1 MSTWSCHGGVPSLYG
16 FVSQCLALFRIEEWN
31 WWINL
36 KKNSWFSKNP
46 DVGWLCTNQ
55 NVCVEHYEQC
65 QIQHY
70 DKFSHVLTV
79 DVAPVSQRNY
89 LQMRDQFVHSS
100 TGISAL
106 DCMIVLWF
114 GCWSSKTGRFRLESQ
129 WILLSENADLIFRLW
144 SLFTALVLHYLLGA
158 S

>member
-1 MSTWSCHGGVPSLYG
+1 MAMCSCHGGVTSLHW
-16 FVSQCLALFRIEEWN
+16 FASHCLGLLGIEEWD
-31 WWINL
+31 WWINP
-36 KKNSWFSKNP
+36 KIKVWFSKNT
-46 DVGWLCTNQ
+46 DQ
-55 NVCVEHYEQC
+55 NVRVEHYEQC
-65 QIQHY
+65 QTQQQG
-70 DKFSHVLTV
+70 KFSHVPTV
-79 DVAPVSQRNY
+79 DVAPVSQRNCF
-89 LQMRDQFVHSS
+89 QARDQFVHSS

-129 WILLSENADLIFRLW
+129 WVLLSENADLIFRLW